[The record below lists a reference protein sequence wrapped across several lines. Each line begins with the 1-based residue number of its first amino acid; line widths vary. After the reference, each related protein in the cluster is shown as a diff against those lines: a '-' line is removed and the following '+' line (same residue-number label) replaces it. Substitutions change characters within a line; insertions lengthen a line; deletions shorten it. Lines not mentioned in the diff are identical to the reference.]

1 MTRTQLLVLALA
13 LLALVA
19 LGWIAWTG
27 LWRRHRV
34 AIVGAGI
41 LLGLLALTRRMGWP
55 ELAILAGVV
64 LLSLL
69 LVPARR

>member
-1 MTRTQLLVLALA
+1 VTRAQLLVLALS

-34 AIVGAGI
+34 ALVGAGI
-41 LLGLLALTRRMGWP
+41 LLGLLALTRRLGWP
-55 ELAILAGVV
+55 ELAILGGVV
-64 LLSLL
+64 LAALL